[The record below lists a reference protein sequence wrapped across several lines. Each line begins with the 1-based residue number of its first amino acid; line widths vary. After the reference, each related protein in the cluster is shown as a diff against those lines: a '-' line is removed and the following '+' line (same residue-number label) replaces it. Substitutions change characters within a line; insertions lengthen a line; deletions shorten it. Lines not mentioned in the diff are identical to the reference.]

1 MIKERKSFVQG
12 HKATTNKARTCAQ
25 SFWFPPKV
33 LPPNLPQVA
42 RKILL
47 PLKLSL
53 SCLSLTHAEVTSMH
67 HYTLGAEF
75 LVII

>member
-25 SFWFPPKV
+25 SFRLSSKV
-33 LPPNLPQVA
+33 LPCSNLPQVA

-47 PLKLSL
+47 SLKLSL
-53 SCLSLTHAEVTSMH
+53 FCLSLTHAEVTGIH
-67 HYTLGAEF
+67 HYTQLGAD
-75 LVII
+75 